1 MFVPELIQRKRDNG
15 HLSHEEIAY
24 LLSGYTDGSIPDYQM
39 SALLMAFFFR
49 GMDDAELTS
58 WAGEMLR
65 SGEVL
70 DFSDIPAPKADKHS
84 TGGVGDKISLILAP
98 LVASTGVAVPM
109 ISGRGLGHTGGTL
122 DKLESIPGFSTQQ
135 TLPRFRELVATLGCG
150 LIGQTGSICPAD
162 KKLYAL
168 RDVTSTVECIPL
180 IASSIMSKKLA
191 EGINA
196 LVLDVKVGD
205 GAFMKTPERAR
216 LLATTMIAIGKAA
229 GVRVTALLTQMDEPL
244 GAAIGNS
251 LEVIESVEVLRGG
264 GPADIRELTLLLSAE
279 MLVSV
284 GRTGSL
290 DEARELLV
298 KNLDSGAAYE
308 KWCQLVTAHGG
319 DVAAIHDLS
328 RMPQAAHVT
337 EITAARSGTVVGLA
351 CERIGRAAVVLG
363 AGRAKAEDSVDPAV
377 GFYWRAPIGAELREG
392 DVIAELHWNDEAR
405 RDACIP
411 MLRTAISYGDKA
423 VKPPLLIDRLDE
435 AALTPTPVPASRF
448 QQVRRG

>member
-24 LLSGYTDGSIPDYQM
+24 LLRGYTDGSIPDYQM

-70 DFSDIPAPKADKHS
+70 DFSDIPAPNADKHS
-84 TGGVGDKISLILAP
+84 TGGVGDKISLI
-98 LVASTGVAVPM
+98 
-109 ISGRGLGHTGGTL
+109 
-122 DKLESIPGFSTQQ
+122 
-135 TLPRFRELVATLGCG
+135 

-279 MLVSV
+279 MLLSV
-284 GRTGSL
+284 GRTGSIE
-290 DEARELLV
+290 EARELLV

-337 EITAARSGTVVGLA
+337 QITAARSGTVVGLA

-435 AALTPTPVPASRF
+435 VALTPTPVPASRF

>member
-1 MFVPELIQRKRDNG
+1 
-15 HLSHEEIAY
+15 
-24 LLSGYTDGSIPDYQM
+24 M

-70 DFSDIPAPKADKHS
+70 DFSDIPAAKADKHS
-84 TGGVGDKISLILAP
+84 TGGVGDKISLI
-98 LVASTGVAVPM
+98 
-109 ISGRGLGHTGGTL
+109 
-122 DKLESIPGFSTQQ
+122 
-135 TLPRFRELVATLGCG
+135 

-279 MLVSV
+279 MLLSV
-284 GRTGSL
+284 GRTGSIE
-290 DEARELLV
+290 EARELLV

-337 EITAARSGTVVGLA
+337 QITAARSGTVVGLA

-435 AALTPTPVPASRF
+435 VALTPTPVPASRF

>member
-1 MFVPELIQRKRDNG
+1 MSTMTKIRQFAHELAQGRRNHPQACSRWDAVRNFRRWSRALRPG
-15 HLSHEEIAY
+15 A
-24 LLSGYTDGSIPDYQM
+24 
-39 SALLMAFFFR
+39 SALADGAPWIPFAARDFLEKALRPEMRVCEYGSGGSTLFF
-49 GMDDAELTS
+49 
-58 WAGEMLR
+58 
-65 SGEVL
+65 
-70 DFSDIPAPKADKHS
+70 
-84 TGGVGDKISLILAP
+84 
-98 LVASTGVAVPM
+98 ASRV
-109 ISGRGLGHTGGTL
+109 
-122 DKLESIPGFSTQQ
+122 
-135 TLPRFRELVATLGCG
+135 RELVSTLGCG

-279 MLVSV
+279 MLLSV
-284 GRTGSL
+284 GRTATL
-290 DEARELLV
+290 DEARALLV

-411 MLRTAISYGDKA
+411 MLRTAISYGEKA

>member
-24 LLSGYTDGSIPDYQM
+24 LLAGYTDGSIPDYQM

-70 DFSDIPAPKADKHS
+70 DFSDIPAAKADKHS
-84 TGGVGDKISLILAP
+84 TGGVGDKISLI
-98 LVASTGVAVPM
+98 
-109 ISGRGLGHTGGTL
+109 
-122 DKLESIPGFSTQQ
+122 
-135 TLPRFRELVATLGCG
+135 

-264 GPADIRELTLLLSAE
+264 GPADIRELTLLLS
-279 MLVSV
+279 V
-284 GRTGSL
+284 GRTGSIE
-290 DEARELLV
+290 EARELLV

-337 EITAARSGTVVGLA
+337 QITAARSGTVVGLA

-377 GFYWRAPIGAELREG
+377 SFYWRAPIGAELREG

-435 AALTPTPVPASRF
+435 VALTPTPVPASRF

>member
-15 HLSHEEIAY
+15 HLTAAEIDF
-24 LLSGYTDGSIPDYQM
+24 LLRGYTDGSIPDYQM
-39 SALLMAFFFR
+39 SALLMAFFFQ
-49 GMDDAELTS
+49 GMDDAELAA
-58 WAGEMLR
+58 WAHGMLH

-70 DFSDIPAPKADKHS
+70 DLSDIPAPKADKHS

-135 TLPRFRELVATLGCG
+135 TLPRFRELVAQHGCG
-150 LIGQTGSICPAD
+150 LIGQTASIAPAD
-162 KKLYAL
+162 RKLYAL

-191 EGINA
+191 EGIQA
-196 LVLDVKVGD
+196 LVLDVKVGN

-216 LLATTMIAIGKAA
+216 LLADTMMAIGRAA

-244 GAAIGNS
+244 GAAVGNS

-279 MLVSV
+279 MLLST
-284 GRTGSL
+284 GRSATLG
-290 DEARELLV
+290 EARALLEA
-298 KNLDSGAAYE
+298 KLDSGAAFE
-308 KWCQLVTAHGG
+308 KWCELVTAHGG
-319 DVAAIHDLS
+319 DAAAMHDLS
-328 RMPQAAHVT
+328 KMPRAEHVT
-337 EITAARSGTVVGLA
+337 AVRARRSGKVAALA

-363 AGRAKAEDSVDPAV
+363 AGRAKAEDRVDPAV
-377 GFYWRAPIGAELREG
+377 GFYWRAPIGTELREG
-392 DVIAELHWNDEAR
+392 DIIAELHWNDASR
-405 RDACIP
+405 RDACTA
-411 MLRTAISYGDKA
+411 MLEGAITYGDHA
-423 VKPPLLIDRLDE
+423 DKPPLLLE
-435 AALTPTPVPASRF
+435 
-448 QQVRRG
+448 RRTG

>member
-1 MFVPELIQRKRDNG
+1 
-15 HLSHEEIAY
+15 
-24 LLSGYTDGSIPDYQM
+24 
-39 SALLMAFFFR
+39 
-49 GMDDAELTS
+49 
-58 WAGEMLR
+58 
-65 SGEVL
+65 
-70 DFSDIPAPKADKHS
+70 
-84 TGGVGDKISLILAP
+84 
-98 LVASTGVAVPM
+98 
-109 ISGRGLGHTGGTL
+109 
-122 DKLESIPGFSTQQ
+122 
-135 TLPRFRELVATLGCG
+135 
-150 LIGQTGSICPAD
+150 
-162 KKLYAL
+162 
-168 RDVTSTVECIPL
+168 
-180 IASSIMSKKLA
+180 MSKKLA

-216 LLATTMIAIGKAA
+216 LLATTMIAIGRAA

-279 MLVSV
+279 MLLSV
-284 GRTGSL
+284 GRTGSIE
-290 DEARELLV
+290 EARELLV

-337 EITAARSGTVVGLA
+337 QITAARSGTVVGLA

-377 GFYWRAPIGAELREG
+377 GFYWRAPIGTELREG

-435 AALTPTPVPASRF
+435 EALTPTPVPASRF

>member
-1 MFVPELIQRKRDNG
+1 
-15 HLSHEEIAY
+15 
-24 LLSGYTDGSIPDYQM
+24 
-39 SALLMAFFFR
+39 
-49 GMDDAELTS
+49 
-58 WAGEMLR
+58 
-65 SGEVL
+65 
-70 DFSDIPAPKADKHS
+70 
-84 TGGVGDKISLILAP
+84 
-98 LVASTGVAVPM
+98 
-109 ISGRGLGHTGGTL
+109 
-122 DKLESIPGFSTQQ
+122 
-135 TLPRFRELVATLGCG
+135 
-150 LIGQTGSICPAD
+150 
-162 KKLYAL
+162 
-168 RDVTSTVECIPL
+168 
-180 IASSIMSKKLA
+180 
-191 EGINA
+191 
-196 LVLDVKVGD
+196 
-205 GAFMKTPERAR
+205 
-216 LLATTMIAIGKAA
+216 
-229 GVRVTALLTQMDEPL
+229 MDEPL

-279 MLVSV
+279 MLLSV
-284 GRTGSL
+284 GRTGSIE
-290 DEARELLV
+290 EARELLV

-337 EITAARSGTVVGLA
+337 QITAARSGTVVGLA

-435 AALTPTPVPASRF
+435 VALTPTPVPASRF

>member
-24 LLSGYTDGSIPDYQM
+24 LLAGYTDGSIPDYQM

-70 DFSDIPAPKADKHS
+70 DFSDIPAAKADKHS
-84 TGGVGDKISLILAP
+84 TGGVGDKISLI
-98 LVASTGVAVPM
+98 
-109 ISGRGLGHTGGTL
+109 
-122 DKLESIPGFSTQQ
+122 
-135 TLPRFRELVATLGCG
+135 

-279 MLVSV
+279 MLLSV
-284 GRTGSL
+284 GRTGSIE
-290 DEARELLV
+290 EARELLV

-337 EITAARSGTVVGLA
+337 QITAARSGTVVGLA

-435 AALTPTPVPASRF
+435 VALTPTPVPASRF

>member
-15 HLSHEEIAY
+15 ELTAAEIDF
-24 LLSGYTDGSIPDYQM
+24 LLRGYTDGTIPDYQM

-49 GMDDAELTS
+49 GMTEPELAA
-58 WAGEMLR
+58 WANGMLH

-70 DFSDIPAPKADKHS
+70 NLSDIPAPKADKHS

-135 TLPRFRELVATLGCG
+135 SLPRFRELVATLGCG
-150 LIGQTGSICPAD
+150 LIGQTATIAPAD
-162 KKLYAL
+162 RKLYAL

-191 EGINA
+191 EGIDA
-196 LVLDVKVGD
+196 LVLDVKVGN

-216 LLATTMIAIGKAA
+216 LLADTMMAIGRAA

-244 GAAIGNS
+244 GAAVGNA
-251 LEVIESVEVLRGG
+251 LEVIESIEVLRGG

-279 MLVSV
+279 MLLST
-284 GRTGSL
+284 GRSSSL
-290 DEARELLV
+290 EEARALLERQ
-298 KNLDSGAAYE
+298 LDSGAAFE
-308 KWCQLVTAHGG
+308 KWCALVAAHGG
-319 DVAAIHDLS
+319 DAAAMHDLS
-328 RMPQAAHVT
+328 RLPRAAHVT
-337 EITAARSGTVVGLA
+337 ELRATRSGVVASLA

-363 AGRAKAEDSVDPAV
+363 AGRAKADDRVDPAV
-377 GFYWRAPIGAELREG
+377 GFYWRAPIGTRLAEG
-392 DVIAELHWNDEAR
+392 DLIAELHWNDEAR
-405 RDACIP
+405 RDACID
-411 MLRTAISYGDKA
+411 MLQSSITYGDSA
-423 VKPPLLIDRLDE
+423 VRPPLLLE
-435 AALTPTPVPASRF
+435 
-448 QQVRRG
+448 RRTG

>member
-24 LLSGYTDGSIPDYQM
+24 LLAGYTDGSIPDYQM

-70 DFSDIPAPKADKHS
+70 DFSDIPAAKADKHS
-84 TGGVGDKISLILAP
+84 TGGVGDKISLI
-98 LVASTGVAVPM
+98 
-109 ISGRGLGHTGGTL
+109 
-122 DKLESIPGFSTQQ
+122 
-135 TLPRFRELVATLGCG
+135 

-264 GPADIRELTLLLSAE
+264 GPADIRELTLLLS
-279 MLVSV
+279 V
-284 GRTGSL
+284 GRTGSIE
-290 DEARELLV
+290 EARELLV

-337 EITAARSGTVVGLA
+337 QITAARSGTVVGLA

-435 AALTPTPVPASRF
+435 VALTPTPVPASRF

>member
-1 MFVPELIQRKRDNG
+1 
-15 HLSHEEIAY
+15 
-24 LLSGYTDGSIPDYQM
+24 M

-279 MLVSV
+279 MLLSV
-284 GRTGSL
+284 GRTGSIE
-290 DEARELLV
+290 EARELLV
-298 KNLDSGAAYE
+298 T
-308 KWCQLVTAHGG
+308 Q
-319 DVAAIHDLS
+319 
-328 RMPQAAHVT
+328 
-337 EITAARSGTVVGLA
+337 
-351 CERIGRAAVVLG
+351 
-363 AGRAKAEDSVDPAV
+363 
-377 GFYWRAPIGAELREG
+377 
-392 DVIAELHWNDEAR
+392 
-405 RDACIP
+405 
-411 MLRTAISYGDKA
+411 
-423 VKPPLLIDRLDE
+423 
-435 AALTPTPVPASRF
+435 
-448 QQVRRG
+448 

>member
-24 LLSGYTDGSIPDYQM
+24 LLAGYTDGSIPDYQM

-70 DFSDIPAPKADKHS
+70 DFSDIPASKADNHS

-279 MLVSV
+279 MLLSV
-284 GRTGSL
+284 GRTATL

-319 DVAAIHDLS
+319 DVTAIHDLS

-411 MLRTAISYGDKA
+411 MLRTAISYGEKA

-435 AALTPTPVPASRF
+435 AALTPAPIPAREY